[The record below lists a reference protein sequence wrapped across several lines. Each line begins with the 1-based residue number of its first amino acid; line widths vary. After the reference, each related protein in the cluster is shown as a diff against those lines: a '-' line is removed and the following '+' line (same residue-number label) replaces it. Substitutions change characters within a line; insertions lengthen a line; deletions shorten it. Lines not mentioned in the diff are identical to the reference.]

1 MEDSRHTITLDNREK
16 LNITGVTDVLSY
28 DEENIVAQ
36 TEKGILII
44 RGDNLHIANLSTDK
58 GILTADGNISSL
70 AYDNEPESKGS
81 LFGKI
86 FK

>member
-1 MEDSRHTITLDNREK
+1 MDDSRHTITLDNREK

-44 RGDNLHIANLSTDK
+44 RGDNLHIANLNTDK
-58 GILTADGNISSL
+58 GTLTADGNISSL
-70 AYDNEPESKGS
+70 TYDNEQEFKGS
-81 LFGKI
+81 LLSRI

>member
-1 MEDSRHTITLDNREK
+1 MEDNRHTITLDSREK

-44 RGDNLHIANLSTDK
+44 RGDNLHIANLNTDK
-58 GILTADGNISSL
+58 GTLTADGNISGL
-70 AYDNEPESKGS
+70 TYDNEQVSKGS